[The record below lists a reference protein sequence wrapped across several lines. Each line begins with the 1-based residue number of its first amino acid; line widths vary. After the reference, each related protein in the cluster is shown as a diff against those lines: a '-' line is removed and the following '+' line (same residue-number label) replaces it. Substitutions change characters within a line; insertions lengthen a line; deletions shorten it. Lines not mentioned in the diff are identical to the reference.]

1 MKKIYRIIFLSI
13 ICTLVL
19 GVGFVSAAFQS
30 MGISTITAEANVT
43 GGEVAM
49 SIEVR
54 RRDNNTVVSSITWS
68 AAAGTGW
75 TLAEQ
80 YILLHSTLTQSG
92 GGIRI
97 YTDNA
102 ASDAN
107 PQYGGTFGEIN
118 GAGLISTSTNTAV
131 IPIAWTIKDDLGDP
145 SAVGDPNIYT
155 NWFYFKDKSQT
166 NFWQTTPN
174 DTKDYSTVGK
184 AGYGYHYQQGPQNY
198 GFMSSPNYIYV
209 EADFSNATGGWIY
222 RTTTLRI
229 ELFTE

>member
-131 IPIAWTIKDDLGDP
+131 IPIAWLIKDNSGDP
-145 SAVGDPNIYT
+145 TTGDPNSNPI
-155 NWFYFKDKSQT
+155 WFYFKDKSQT
-166 NFWQTTPN
+166 NFWSDA
-174 DTKDYSTVGK
+174 DTKDYSTVAK
-184 AGYGYHYQQGPQNY
+184 AGYGYHYSQGLNNY
-198 GFMSSPNYIYV
+198 SPMPSPNYIYV
-209 EADFSNATGGWIY
+209 EADFSTAVGGWIY

>member
-1 MKKIYRIIFLSI
+1 MKKIYKIIFLSI
-13 ICTLVL
+13 ICALVL
-19 GVGFVSAAFQS
+19 EVGFVSAQQFQS
-30 MGISTITAEANVT
+30 MGISTITAEATVT
-43 GGEVAM
+43 GGEVVM

-68 AAAGTGW
+68 VAAGTGW

-97 YTDNA
+97 YTDNN

-107 PQYGGTFGEIN
+107 PRYGGTFDTSN
-118 GAGLISTSTNTAV
+118 GAGLISTFTNTAV
-131 IPIAWTIKDDLGDP
+131 IPIAWLIKDNSGDP
-145 SAVGDPNIYT
+145 TTGDPNSIAS
-155 NWFYFKDKSQT
+155 WFYFKDKSQT
-166 NFWQTTPN
+166 NFWS
-174 DTKDYSTVGK
+174 DAGTKDYSTVGK
-184 AGYGYHYQQGPQNY
+184 AGFGYHYAQGQQNY
-198 GFMSSPNYIYV
+198 SSMPSPNYIYI
-209 EADFSNATGGWIY
+209 EANFSNAVGGWTY